1 MRIHVTDTSITANLH
16 LKWINKYSSFSLLSS
31 HLVHFF
37 LLSMTLHLRQNQY
50 LLFSLVPFLWL
61 IFCTNVSI
69 LKRVPERRKNSME
82 GVQQY
87 MIVVRGVGYVAL
99 ERPETRSRSYHIFRI
114 AVNHQPWSVPHGW
127 ESFVLKWRNIHN
139 YTEVVLST
147 LQSSFWPYVIFCND
161 FFSHFSN

>member
-1 MRIHVTDTSITANLH
+1 MRIHVTDKSITANLH

-61 IFCTNVSI
+61 MFCTNVSI

-127 ESFVLKWRNIHN
+127 RVIRPEITKHTQLYGSSTIYFAEFVL
-139 YTEVVLST
+139 TVCDL
-147 LQSSFWPYVIFCND
+147 L
-161 FFSHFSN
+161 